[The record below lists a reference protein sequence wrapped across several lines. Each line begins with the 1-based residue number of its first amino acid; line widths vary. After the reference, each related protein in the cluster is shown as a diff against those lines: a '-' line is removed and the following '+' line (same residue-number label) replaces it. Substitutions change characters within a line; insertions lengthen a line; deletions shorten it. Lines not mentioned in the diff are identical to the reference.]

1 MQFFSALMAYL
12 ESVLPFT
19 MTPLPRIRSERRLPA
34 EKLGDAARLHGQRRT
49 AQRLTVAAAG
59 LVFLLGLP
67 APARAAEPVVEF
79 VEGLRNR
86 NYFDVALTYLDQ
98 MAADPHVSAEVKA
111 LIPYEKAVTLK
122 EGIKVIRTPELKS
135 QQLDQ
140 AIAELETF
148 VQKSPDHPLAAQANT
163 QRALIILEKAKTE
176 IWQSESPSN
185 QNKKGE
191 FQGRARALV
200 KQARDIFQTAFNQH
214 EANFKAFPVHI
225 DKDKD
230 RKRYDERSDAEIRYI
245 IGLLHL
251 AQCTYEEAQT
261 YDRTDPE
268 FKTLLTTASKEF
280 EAIHAKFRS
289 MVAGLHARM
298 MQGKCFEEQDEIGK
312 ALGIYNE
319 ILGHPGTSASLRVLQ
334 NQVLHFRLICLNHEQ
349 RKDYLLV
356 MAEADEWIKS
366 PANKRELR
374 SMHGLGIR
382 WELVRALEAQ
392 GDDRTTPADEKERL
406 YRQALTHANYVNKP
420 IGPYKDKSTFIISML
435 RGKLGRGEKDPED
448 FETAYGI
455 ARGDIAKIKPM
466 QEDIKAAVA
475 AGKPPEDID
484 RLKQDLQ
491 AFLEETTRMLT
502 LALRL
507 ADKDAEI
514 EKVHHARYLLSY
526 VYFLSHRSYEAAV
539 LSEYVSRL
547 SLNSQTSI
555 GLDAAFLSLMAFNQA
570 YRESPKEYRDTD
582 LILIQ
587 KACEHLTKNWP
598 QSDSANDARMILGDI
613 YKQLARPVEAAR
625 WYGEVPSSA
634 PKYPEAQLAAGQAYW
649 NGYLT
654 SILTPAEQRPSAE
667 TITEWQTQAETH
679 LLNGINQT
687 KQTLADAAAPPDEY
701 IGAKLT
707 LAQVWLNKGQYQE
720 AIGLLTAD
728 PHSVIKAIDVADENQ
743 RPKSGI
749 QSADIA
755 SLAYQLLLRGYVGT
769 QQIDLARQTMQQL
782 ETVGGKGEHVTEI
795 YKQLGQK
802 IEEELKTL
810 KASGNIE
817 RFTSVRTSLEAFLN
831 DLSARP
837 DQTFGSMFWMAET
850 YFGLAQGMDDDLAKA
865 DEYYNK
871 ASDQYTKILERD
883 QQQPDFVTDQRA
895 TGIKLRLVNCKRR
908 QKDFPQAEKYVKEI
922 VTAQPKALDAQVEAS
937 LVYQEWAAS
946 SPDRFAEHYA
956 LAINGSPKDAAP
968 YIWGWANLGNMLQR
982 SIEAGTKNKDFEK
995 TYIEARYNSA
1005 YCRHQ
1010 LGLKQS
1016 NNAKK
1021 TVELDRAKMEIEAFA
1036 ATAANVDDD
1045 AWARFDNLY
1054 KQVLA
1059 DLGQTPVPLE
1069 RPKVIAPAPSGNAV
1083 ADANDA
1089 SPQVKTR
1096 GKEKKGPAP
1105 APPPAGSSMPM
1116 IIMLAVGAV
1125 GIAGG
1130 AVYFFSK
1137 PKKGYTAR
1145 QAAAAPV
1152 MIALPGA
1159 AAAPV
1164 KRSRLATAAAA
1175 VKSEGAAVATASKP
1189 LVKKSSGGSAAS
1201 ADAASGK
1208 PAAPR
1213 PTKPKPP
1220 PQNT

>member
-1 MQFFSALMAYL
+1 MQFLSALQSL
-12 ESVLPFT
+12 FKTKTQFPK
-19 MTPLPRIRSERRLPA
+19 RIGAWAHSARRFQPAKRRLPC
-34 EKLGDAARLHGQRRT
+34 
-49 AQRLTVAAAG
+49 AAG
-59 LVFLLGLP
+59 IAFALMILAGQGSFV
-67 APARAAEPVVEF
+67 RATEPVIEF
-79 VEGLRNR
+79 TEGLRNR
-86 NYFDVALTYLDQ
+86 NYFDTALMYLDQ
-98 MAADPHVSAEVKA
+98 MAADPSVSPEIKA

-140 AIAELETF
+140 AIAELESF

-176 IWQSESPSN
+176 IWQGQSPSN
-185 QNKKGE
+185 QNKKAE
-191 FQGRARALV
+191 FQARSRGLV

-214 EANFKAFPVHI
+214 EANFKAFPVYI
-225 DKDKD
+225 DENGNQED
-230 RKRYDERSDAEIRYI
+230 RKNFEDRREAEVRYI
-245 IGLLHL
+245 IAMIDL
-251 AQCTYEEAQT
+251 ATCTYEEAQT
-261 YDRTDPE
+261 YDRENPE

-280 EAIHAKFRS
+280 EDIHAKFRS

-319 ILGHPGTSASLRVLQ
+319 ILGHPGTSASLRTLQ
-334 NQVLHFRLICLNHEQ
+334 KQVLHFKLICLNHEQ
-349 RKDYLLV
+349 RKDYQLV
-356 MAEADEWIKS
+356 IDMATEWILS

-374 SMHGLGIR
+374 STHGLGIR
-382 WELVRALEAQ
+382 WELMRALESLA
-392 GDDRTTPADEKERL
+392 DDRTTPEDVKERL
-406 YRQALTHANYVNKP
+406 YRQALTHANYINRFP
-420 IGPYKDKSTFIISML
+420 GQYKDLSTFMISKL

-455 ARGDIAKIKPM
+455 AFSDIKKVKPF
-466 QEDIKAAVA
+466 QDDIKAATA
-475 AGKPPEDID
+475 EGKPPEEID
-484 RLKQDLQ
+484 QLKQDLQ
-491 AFLEETTRMLT
+491 AFLSETSRMLE

-526 VYFLSHRSYEAAV
+526 VYFLSHKSYEAAV

-570 YRESPKEYRDTD
+570 YRDSPKEFRDTD

-613 YKQLARPVEAAR
+613 YKQLSQPVEAAK
-625 WYGEVPSSA
+625 WYGEVPSTA
-634 PKYPEAQLAAGQAYW
+634 PKYAEAQLAAGQAFW
-649 NGYLT
+649 NGFLT
-654 SILTPAEQRPSAE
+654 SVIAPVDQRPSAE
-667 TITEWQTQAETH
+667 TITEWQTQAEAH

-687 KQTLADAAAPPDEY
+687 KGTLAETANAPDEY
-701 IGAKLT
+701 IGAKIT
-707 LAQVWLNKGQYQE
+707 LSQVWLNKGQYKE
-720 AIGLLTAD
+720 AIDLLTVE
-728 PHSVIKAIDVADENQ
+728 PHSVMKAIAVTDENQ

-749 QSADIA
+749 QSAEIA

-769 QQIDLARQTMQQL
+769 QQIDLARQTMTQL

-837 DQTFGSMFWMAET
+837 DQTFGSLFWMAET

-865 DEYYNK
+865 NEYYNK

-883 QQQPDFVTDQRA
+883 TQQPDFVTDERA
-895 TGIKLRLVNCKRR
+895 TGIKLRLVNCKRQ

-922 VTAQPKALDAQVEAS
+922 ITAQPKALDAQVEAG

-946 SPDRFAEHYA
+946 STDQFAEHYA
-956 LAINGSPKDAAP
+956 MAINGSPKNETP

-982 SIEAGTKNKDFEK
+982 SIESGTKNKDFEK

-1016 NNAKK
+1016 NSAKRN
-1021 TVELDRAKMEIEAFA
+1021 VELDRAKMEIETFA
-1036 ATAANVDDD
+1036 ATTAKVDDD
-1045 AWARFDNLY
+1045 AWDRFNSLY
-1054 KQVLA
+1054 KQVLSDMGQMVA
-1059 DLGQTPVPLE
+1059 DLE
-1069 RPKVIAPAPSGNAV
+1069 RPKVITPSVAATDDLDKPVKSNGKQPKVPA
-1083 ADANDA
+1083 
-1089 SPQVKTR
+1089 VKPIP
-1096 GKEKKGPAP
+1096 E
-1105 APPPAGSSMPM
+1105 PAGGSGLLT
-1116 IIMLAVGAV
+1116 IILLVVGAV

-1137 PKKGYTAR
+1137 PKKGYTATM
-1145 QAAAAPV
+1145 AASAPV
-1152 MIALPGA
+1152 TIALPPA
-1159 AAAPV
+1159 SASPV
-1164 KRSRLATAAAA
+1164 KRTRSAGTAAAA
-1175 VKSEGAAVATASKP
+1175 SAKPSAKKPASGAARPT
-1189 LVKKSSGGSAAS
+1189 
-1201 ADAASGK
+1201 DAPSGK
-1208 PAAPR
+1208 PSAPR
-1213 PTKPKPP
+1213 PSKPKPP
-1220 PQNT
+1220 PSA